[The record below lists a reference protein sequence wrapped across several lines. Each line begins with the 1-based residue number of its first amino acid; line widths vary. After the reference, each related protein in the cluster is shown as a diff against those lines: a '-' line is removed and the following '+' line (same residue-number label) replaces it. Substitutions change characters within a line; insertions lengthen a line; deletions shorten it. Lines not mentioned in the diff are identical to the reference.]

1 MSDFEPGSRRKAFYM
16 ARTKDFNEEEVLEKA
31 LNIFWQKG
39 YNGTSMQDLVDG
51 LGISRS
57 SMYDTYTDKYSLFIL
72 ALERY
77 RERTA
82 REMMQMINQAASP
95 KAVIKKIFQ
104 SIVTESLFDKV
115 QRGCFLV
122 NTCVENATHDKAV
135 AKIVNENMQDFED
148 AFYHAIKKGQEI
160 GEIMNRNDARALA
173 RFVINNINGIRI
185 SAKAGADKKVYEDVM
200 KVTLSVLE

>member
-1 MSDFEPGSRRKAFYM
+1 M

-104 SIVTESLFDKV
+104 SVVTESLFDKV

>member
-1 MSDFEPGSRRKAFYM
+1 M

-104 SIVTESLFDKV
+104 SVVTESLFDKV

-135 AKIVNENMQDFED
+135 EKIVNENMQDFED